1 MLTLAET
8 RAAAARAARI
18 AAYGSEFARTPADY
32 TLLEALAAMKYDKTR
47 RLRKGE
53 AETVEDVGVLGP
65 IFEGDE

>member
-1 MLTLAET
+1 MTTLAET

-32 TLLEALAAMKYDKTR
+32 TLLEALMAMKHDKAR

-53 AETVEDVGVLGP
+53 AETIDEVALGP